1 MTAPNMVNIT
11 SMIGKTEQLTLSTT
25 AQIFCWNQTTNALL
39 ANSVFKVNTILVSN
53 IDGTNAATFTID
65 RWNGYS
71 STAIFHQ
78 IDVPAKSTLVVL
90 SKDTALYLEEGDR
103 LNAIATAASDLTLTA
118 SYEIIQ

>member
-11 SMIGKTEQLTLSTT
+11 SMIGKTEQVTLSTT
-25 AQIFCWNQTTNALL
+25 DQIFCWNQTTNALL
-39 ANSVFKVNTILVSN
+39 ANAVFKVNTILVSN

-65 RWNGYS
+65 RWDGNS
-71 STAIFHQ
+71 STTIFHQ

-103 LNAIATAASDLTLTA
+103 LNAIATTASDLTLTV